1 MIDMVPKAVMLNLVS
16 RAKEGLQGEL
26 LAELYK
32 ADVLD
37 DLLQESE
44 FTQQRRKECKKMI
57 EVGDCFYFL
66 LLSVSLLTF
75 ISYAGFAKSG
85 RDCWISVV
93 DQETTRIN
101 TPTLKTPSSCAIISC
116 VAQHART
123 PQLCG
128 TSSGTS
134 HNDAIYP
141 STFDPPTFF
150 LSLHPFLPPTIF

>member
-1 MIDMVPKAVMLNLVS
+1 MQKDD
-16 RAKEGLQGEL
+16 RGRGL
-26 LAELYK
+26 
-32 ADVLD
+32 
-37 DLLQESE
+37 
-44 FTQQRRKECKKMI
+44 FI
-57 EVGDCFYFL
+57 
-66 LLSVSLLTF
+66 TF
-75 ISYAGFAKSG
+75 KCVIANVYSYAGFAKSG

-101 TPTLKTPSSCAIISC
+101 TPNLKTPSSCAIISC

-150 LSLHPFLPPTIF
+150 LSLHPFLPPTILEPSFFSLMFHLA